1 MKNFKLH
8 TLVEDSKVIN
18 SFSNDT
24 SHSLIKYAHTTEEA
38 GEFAEGEDGCLISFW
53 SQNINGKFICDEVLS
68 ERSILKRII
77 NKERKIYQA
86 LFMASRERIF
96 YFDRASP
103 TSLRI
108 NIMEFQGETS
118 QVKTQSVKVNRYSIP
133 QDSELKKQ
141 LEYQLLDHKL
151 KRNFTW
157 ASPDPTLITLNDAD
171 YLVVTHIGEQ
181 QNLALCLYAVRG
193 FDKFTD
199 EATDDK
205 PELDQSSEGLVDE
218 KPRSPEFRIDGAEM
232 LLRVDDATQD
242 IFFLTNM
249 SLWENDQQ
257 FSLPDRLKSKSV
269 VKKISFET
277 LTELSKLQEESQT
290 QAEGRQIIGVYES
303 WCLMGDQK
311 AMNFFRSSS
320 SWYPYVEAILGK
332 KTEHLTLR
340 FFGRE
345 GKKSTMIQFS
355 LEPLEDVEDS
365 LEESK

>member
-1 MKNFKLH
+1 M
-8 TLVEDSKVIN
+8 
-18 SFSNDT
+18 
-24 SHSLIKYAHTTEEA
+24 
-38 GEFAEGEDGCLISFW
+38 
-53 SQNINGKFICDEVLS
+53 
-68 ERSILKRII
+68 
-77 NKERKIYQA
+77 
-86 LFMASRERIF
+86 
-96 YFDRASP
+96 
-103 TSLRI
+103 
-108 NIMEFQGETS
+108 
-118 QVKTQSVKVNRYSIP
+118 
-133 QDSELKKQ
+133 
-141 LEYQLLDHKL
+141 
-151 KRNFTW
+151 
-157 ASPDPTLITLNDAD
+157 
-171 YLVVTHIGEQ
+171 VTHIGEQ